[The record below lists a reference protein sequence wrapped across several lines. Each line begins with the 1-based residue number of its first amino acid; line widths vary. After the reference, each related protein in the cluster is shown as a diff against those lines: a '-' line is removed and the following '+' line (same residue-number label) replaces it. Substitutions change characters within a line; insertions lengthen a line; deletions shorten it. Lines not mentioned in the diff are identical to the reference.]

1 MLVYLSLCASVY
13 LSVCLC
19 LCLCLCLL
27 SLSDGVIMGSRWWFM
42 IVESCVSES
51 DGGGGDG
58 DDGDG
63 GGGL

>member
-1 MLVYLSLCASVY
+1 MS
-13 LSVCLC
+13 
-19 LCLCLCLL
+19 L
-27 SLSDGVIMGSRWWFM
+27 SLSLFDDDIMGSRWWFM

-58 DDGDG
+58 GGVDGGDGDG